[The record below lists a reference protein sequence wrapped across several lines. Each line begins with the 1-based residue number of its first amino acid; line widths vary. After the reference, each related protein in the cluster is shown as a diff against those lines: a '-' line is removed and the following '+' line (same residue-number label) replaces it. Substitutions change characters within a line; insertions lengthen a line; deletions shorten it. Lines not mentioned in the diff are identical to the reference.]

1 MKKILLSCYWP
12 ASSRPAKI
20 WERGCPSRSTPG
32 GGGAKRLD
40 AAEVVEAPVAVPAAF
55 RFECS
60 SAALRSLY
68 SVAVAA
74 TLLAGCA
81 SEPKLPET
89 ETRSAYE
96 ARIAAERVTADKI
109 VRQAAATPA
118 TPLEGDGW
126 KSLFDGRT
134 LTGWS
139 ITDFGGHGD
148 VYCEAGT
155 IVLGPGTSLTGIVW
169 TNGQPK
175 INYEMALEAARVEG
189 SDFFCGLT
197 FPVGDAFCSLIVGGW
212 GGSVVGLS
220 SIDGMDASENETT
233 RYFKADRGRWYRIR
247 LRVTTEKIEAWI
259 DGEKLVDLATEGRRI
274 SLRAGEI
281 DLSKPFGLAAW
292 QTTATLRDIKMRRT
306 TTDGAKA
313 LPPF

>member
-1 MKKILLSCYWP
+1 MWACAVI
-12 ASSRPAKI
+12 
-20 WERGCPSRSTPG
+20 ST
-32 GGGAKRLD
+32 LMI
-40 AAEVVEAPVAVPAAF
+40 
-55 RFECS
+55 
-60 SAALRSLY
+60 
-68 SVAVAA
+68 
-74 TLLAGCA
+74 GCA
-81 SEPKLPET
+81 SETKLPET
-89 ETRSAYE
+89 ETKAAYE
-96 ARIAAERVTADKI
+96 ARIAAERVAADGI

-118 TPLEGDGW
+118 KPLEGDGW

-139 ITDFGGHGD
+139 ITDFGGHGE

-155 IVLGPGTSLTGIVW
+155 IVLGSGSSLTGIVW

-175 INYEMALEAARVEG
+175 INYEVALEAARVEG

-197 FPVGDAFCSLIVGGW
+197 FPVDEAFCSLIIGGW

-233 RYFKADRGRWYRIR
+233 HYFKVDRGRWYRVR

-259 DGEKLVDLATEGRRI
+259 DDEKLVNLPTAERRI

-292 QTTATLRDIKMRRT
+292 QTTAALRNIKMRRVAA
-306 TTDGAKA
+306 DGSKA
-313 LPPF
+313 PPPF